1 MNKQEITS
9 KIKEITETGAVCGVD
24 VYVCLKGEEQGFYI
38 EKMISMNSLKDRI
51 RSIIMIS
58 FESHLYYVIYL
69 LFKLFILKSGGK
81 VIHPMEDVIA
91 VLLQNIYPA
100 KSLVLIILADKLSL
114 QYICRIVNGLHI
126 YLVIVPP
133 YENLSY
139 LIN

>member
-1 MNKQEITS
+1 
-9 KIKEITETGAVCGVD
+9 
-24 VYVCLKGEEQGFYI
+24 
-38 EKMISMNSLKDRI
+38 
-51 RSIIMIS
+51 MIS
-58 FESHLYYVIYL
+58 FEPHLYYVIYL
-69 LFKLFILKSGGK
+69 LFKLFILKSCGK

-100 KSLVLIILADKLSL
+100 KFLVLIILADKLSL

>member
-1 MNKQEITS
+1 
-9 KIKEITETGAVCGVD
+9 
-24 VYVCLKGEEQGFYI
+24 
-38 EKMISMNSLKDRI
+38 
-51 RSIIMIS
+51 MIS

-69 LFKLFILKSGGK
+69 LFKLFILKSCGK

-114 QYICRIVNGLHI
+114 QHTSRIVKRLCI
-126 YLVIVPP
+126 YLIIVSL

>member
-1 MNKQEITS
+1 
-9 KIKEITETGAVCGVD
+9 
-24 VYVCLKGEEQGFYI
+24 
-38 EKMISMNSLKDRI
+38 
-51 RSIIMIS
+51 MIS
-58 FESHLYYVIYL
+58 FESYLYYVIYL
-69 LFKLFILKSGGK
+69 LFKLFILKSCGK
-81 VIHPMEDVIA
+81 VIHPMEDVI
-91 VLLQNIYPA
+91 VILLQNIYPA